1 MPYQGGRYLPPI
13 ATPIQTTY
21 QKDYTIQSVEPPK
34 SFKYRSI
41 SCSLPPV
48 NFSNYRNV
56 GKSTNYRD
64 EFQGTFG
71 PAAPSAKPPPY
82 NYPSEDPIEVSTYR
96 ANFRE
101 SNFPRQGPHPTSPLR
116 KNNPHPK
123 TMTNAFNYPNRWRKP
138 KRVRILVVCRQI
150 WRTTSR
156 MLWKNLRWLT
166 YPAEIPLRL
175 MRTGD
180 LRTQVW
186 KGGLF

>member
-1 MPYQGGRYLPPI
+1 MDRLAFIQSVVMPYQGGRYLPPI

-21 QKDYTIQSVEPPK
+21 QKDYTSQSVEPPK

-41 SCSLPPV
+41 SCSLPPI

-123 TMTNAFNYPNRWRKP
+123 TMTNAFNYPNRGYWVWP
-138 KRVRILVVCRQI
+138 H
-150 WRTTSR
+150 
-156 MLWKNLRWLT
+156 
-166 YPAEIPLRL
+166 RL
-175 MRTGD
+175 EPFKF
-180 LRTQVW
+180 Q
-186 KGGLF
+186 